1 MKPASNVK
9 LEPFHWRVLA
19 RAPVVGRES
28 MQLVQAMP
36 RNLIVCSARPPRTRT
51 PLAPSRAPTAQS
63 ARRRWRAAWV
73 LHHAYKFACRAPQ
86 ARQDPARY
94 VQPAS
99 SRMTRVQMHAQL
111 VQASA
116 PLAKVQK
123 SAHVMPDM
131 KGRTVA
137 HARRAQRA
145 STRPRLAQESAR
157 SARAASIPVRL
168 VHHPRM
174 RVNHVLPGNSRL

>member
-1 MKPASNVK
+1 LKPASNVMP
-9 LEPFHWRVLA
+9 EPFHWRVQG
-19 RAPVVGRES
+19 RAPIVKGES
-28 MQLVQAMP
+28 MQLVQAMT
-36 RNLIVCSARPPRTRT
+36 RKLIVCSARPPPTQT
-51 PLAPSRAPTAQS
+51 HLAPSCAPTAQS
-63 ARRRWRAAWV
+63 ARRRWRAVWV
-73 LHHAYKFACRAPQ
+73 LHHAFKFACRAPQ

-94 VQPAS
+94 VQLAS
-99 SRMTRVQMHAQL
+99 LRTPRVMMHAQL

-123 SAHVMPDM
+123 SAHAMPDM

-137 HARRAQRA
+137 HVRRAQRA

-168 VHHPRM
+168 VHHPRKS
-174 RVNHVLPGNSRL
+174 VNHVVSGNSRL